1 MPNRKNSRSAPESS
15 GYVSNDFE
23 AFFAEVNRETSH
35 SEATRRA
42 WKLIYYSA
50 YLACYNRL
58 MSTLRA
64 SNDPKVAAEVTA
76 AVRQELIDFHR
87 SNNR

>member
-15 GYVSNDFE
+15 GYVLADFE
-23 AFFAEVNRETSH
+23 AFFAEVNQGAHH
-35 SEATRRA
+35 SAQTKRS
-42 WKLIYYSA
+42 WQLIYFSA

-64 SNDPKVAAEVTA
+64 DNDPRVAAEVTA
-76 AVRQELIDFHR
+76 AVRQELIDFHHLE
-87 SNNR
+87 